1 MINSLTIVTTLL
13 SLTIVTN
20 FSTQPLLKEQ
30 RLTIEKLTFCHL
42 PFQVIT
48 IQLRTGMIH
57 PKNEKLGGL
66 TLQTASYLSLEW
78 VKHMTNLGW

>member
-30 RLTIEKLTFCHL
+30 HLTIEKLTFCHL

-57 PKNEKLGGL
+57 PKNEERESVVFEVIYDRIHLVMVGKSTVG
-66 TLQTASYLSLEW
+66 
-78 VKHMTNLGW
+78 